1 MKQPI
6 LVTGASSGLGLDMAV
21 YLARRGFR
29 VFATMRNLGRRKQLE
44 QEAALKK
51 THIEILQLD
60 VTDRQSI
67 HTAVGEMLARAGA
80 IAGLVNNAGIQIR
93 GYFEDIS
100 EDEMRRVFET
110 NLFGTMALTR
120 AVLPHMRRAGQGR
133 IIVVTSVGGRL
144 GHIAASPYCSS
155 KFALE
160 GFAETLAFE
169 LKPLGIHVSLVEPG
183 TISTPFLKENR
194 VIAAGARDPASPY
207 RDWFEEAERL
217 ADWAV
222 RTSRTTPEN
231 ASKAVYRALTAKHPR
246 LRYVVG
252 GRGALAL
259 TARRLLPFEL
269 FEKVYF
275 GRIAKRLASA
285 KPAGNS
291 AGPQAS

>member
-1 MKQPI
+1 MKPPV

-29 VFATMRNLGRRKQLE
+29 VFASMRDLSRRRQLE
-44 QEAALKK
+44 QKAASEQ
-51 THIEILQLD
+51 TADIEILQLD
-60 VTDRQSI
+60 VTDRRSVQA
-67 HTAVGEMLARAGA
+67 AVDEVVARAGG

-110 NLFGTMALTR
+110 NLFGAMALTR

-133 IIVVTSVGGRL
+133 IIFVTSVGGRL
-144 GHIAASPYCSS
+144 GHVAASPYCSS

-169 LKPLGIHVSLVEPG
+169 LKPMGIQVSLIEPG
-183 TISTPFLKENR
+183 TINTPLLKENR
-194 VIAAGARDPASPY
+194 GIAAGAGNPASPY
-207 RDWFEEAERL
+207 HDWFAETERL

-222 RTSRTTPEN
+222 RTSRTTPEDS
-231 ASKAVYRALTAKHPR
+231 SKAVYRALTARRPR

-252 GRGALAL
+252 GRAAVAL

-269 FEKVYF
+269 FEKIYF
-275 GRIAKRLASA
+275 GSIVRRLTGVRRGSS
-285 KPAGNS
+285 GRS
-291 AGPQAS
+291 